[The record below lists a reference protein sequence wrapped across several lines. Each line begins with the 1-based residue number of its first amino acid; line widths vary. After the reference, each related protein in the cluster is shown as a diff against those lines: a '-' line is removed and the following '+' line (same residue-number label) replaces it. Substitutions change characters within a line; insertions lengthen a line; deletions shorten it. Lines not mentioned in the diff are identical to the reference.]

1 MYICLKTTENTDK
14 ILEAFKERD
23 IELTVRKGKALTFI
37 EADETEMNKFVG
49 FVAIYSQTLVL
60 SSLNNF
66 LLSSATTYPR
76 PSPTVISMLSF
87 PPSTTVAIT

>member
-60 SSLNNF
+60 SSLTAEYSNIEIPF
-66 LLSSATTYPR
+66 DELETIYRL
-76 PSPTVISMLSF
+76 
-87 PPSTTVAIT
+87 